1 MAHVAHEVGATDDYV
16 AWAQTWCP
24 EPVARDR
31 ISVREGAAI
40 YDSVD
45 ERLGDEAEG
54 DDFLTRVLWLETAI
68 RLARVGW
75 TIEALEDARWPLPHT
90 VCAAELMRQMTKE
103 RR

>member
-1 MAHVAHEVGATDDYV
+1 MAHVAHEVGATDDYI

-24 EPVARDR
+24 EPVATERV
-31 ISVREGAAI
+31 SVREGAVL
-40 YDSVD
+40 YDLVD
-45 ERLGDEAEG
+45 ERLGDEAEN

-75 TIEALEDARWPLPHT
+75 TIEALENARWPLPHT
-90 VCAAELMRQMTKE
+90 VCVAALMQDMVNE